1 MILEIFNEG
10 EVMTE
15 AIIAKYGGA
24 TFETGRLR
32 YGCGDPAS
40 AAYDSLADFM
50 TREGCIELRLPWQLL
65 NFADPSKMQIL
76 DDYYNGNYGI
86 EHINIDEMYLGVMR
100 AEQESRCELSPLTL
114 TGWGNRVT
122 YHERLKASYY
132 MMQELWNG

>member
-1 MILEIFNEG
+1 MILEIINEG

-86 EHINIDEMYLGVMR
+86 EHINIDEMYLGVMT

>member
-1 MILEIFNEG
+1 MVLDGRENSRVMVQEPYEVLRSTYSQNVWGYDTYLRDNLPDPHAPGFTNIDMILEIFNEG

-50 TREGCIELRLPWQLL
+50 TREGCIEPAAAVAAAQ
-65 NFADPSKMQIL
+65 F
-76 DDYYNGNYGI
+76 
-86 EHINIDEMYLGVMR
+86 
-100 AEQESRCELSPLTL
+100 C
-114 TGWGNRVT
+114 
-122 YHERLKASYY
+122 
-132 MMQELWNG
+132 